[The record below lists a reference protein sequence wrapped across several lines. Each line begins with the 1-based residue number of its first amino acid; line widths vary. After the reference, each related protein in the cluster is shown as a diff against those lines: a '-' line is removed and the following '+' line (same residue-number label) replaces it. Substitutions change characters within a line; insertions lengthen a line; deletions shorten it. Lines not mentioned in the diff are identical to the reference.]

1 MEPVKQDMQY
11 STIDIKQIQPCIN
24 SCQHAQL
31 ENKYV
36 DPCVKL
42 YLDALIMSYL
52 ASSTLKLLSLNIQF
66 LKVTTEKSF
75 PTHEIN
81 EGLLYGI

>member
-1 MEPVKQDMQY
+1 
-11 STIDIKQIQPCIN
+11 
-24 SCQHAQL
+24 
-31 ENKYV
+31 
-36 DPCVKL
+36 
-42 YLDALIMSYL
+42 MSYL

-81 EGLLYGI
+81 EGLLCGI